1 MANTIKITGTVVKEF
16 YAFPG
21 RGENERFRFYIRAS
35 RTSGTVDK
43 IPCACS
49 EGIKRYIISRSLDF
63 MSDRITVVG
72 EIQTMN
78 VNHHL
83 ILYVR
88 VDGVF
93 EAGKYDE
100 NSVDFD
106 GYICSSPIYRKTP
119 FGRQITDAIVASN
132 SDEFP
137 SAYIPSIF
145 WGRNA
150 MRAGRYNTGVHIKG
164 VGRLQSRVYEKV
176 LENGESEER
185 TTYEL
190 SISRMQ
196 VVFDERKKKC
206 KKKVQCG

>member
-16 YAFPG
+16 YTFPG
-21 RGENERFRFYIRAS
+21 CGENERCRFYMHAS
-35 RTSGTVDK
+35 RTSGNVDK

-49 EGIKRYIISRSLDF
+49 EGIKRYIISRNLDF
-63 MSDRITVVG
+63 MTDRITVVG

-93 EAGKYDE
+93 EAGKHDE
-100 NSVDFD
+100 NVVDFD
-106 GYICSSPIYRKTP
+106 GYICSSPIYRETP
-119 FGRQITDAIVASN
+119 FGRKITDAIVASN
-132 SDEFP
+132 SDGFP

-145 WGRNA
+145 WGGNA
-150 MRAGRYNTGVHIKG
+150 VRAGRYKIGVHIKG
-164 VGRLQSRVYEKV
+164 TGRLQSRVYEKE
-176 LENGESEER
+176 LESGEREER

-190 SISRMQ
+190 SVSRMQ

-206 KKKVQCG
+206 KKRRG